1 VRFAIFDS
9 LCPNCGGR
17 IDAERLEKGLA
28 CERCVPEPREG
39 DLCELLE
46 KKQLYANV
54 CELLEKEQRFVEFFC
69 GGVANPPWS
78 LQRLWARRVF
88 QGQSFAIVAPTGVGK
103 TTFGAAIASFLGGK
117 TYILVPTRALVK
129 QVKQRCESLSKKSV
143 VAYTGRKSEKE
154 RIQKGDFDILITTNM
169 FLSRNFD
176 ALEDKKFDFI
186 FVDDTDSLLK
196 SGKNVDKVL
205 RLLGFTQQQIDLAM
219 KNQPQEKPEPK
230 GILVVSSATLKP
242 KTNRAILFKK
252 LLGFDVSPVRV
263 SLRNVLDTYLHVGN
277 EEEALEQL
285 LEWIRRLGD
294 GGFIYVSSKFGKE
307 GVYRIVSWL
316 KEHKIEAVSYEEFDP
331 GEFRKKKFKVAVGI
345 SVPNNVLVRG
355 LDLPDAVRYAIFF
368 DIPHVSFPMRFENE
382 NVQRALLVALRNLV
396 QDERIEKYLSW
407 IVSKRRRTIDQ
418 SQEIAKFLSEQLN
431 KEEILG
437 KLTGSNDVL
446 IEERDNDLF
455 ISLADAATYVQASG
469 RTSRMFAGGVSRG
482 ISLVIFWNEKLFSN
496 LKKRLRLF
504 FDEIDFVDAEDVD
517 WRQELERVDEDRNKI
532 VKLSSAKMPA
542 QISVRSSLVIVESPN
557 KARTIA
563 RFFGT
568 PQMRFVDDVLVW
580 ETTTGDRVIAITA
593 SLGHVFDLIENEGLY
608 GVLEQGDHYV
618 PIYTSIKVCEEC
630 GEQTTNQTCSK
641 KHAKIQDKLKLI
653 SAFRRLALQF
663 DEILIATDPDAE
675 GEKIAYDLTLALRP
689 FNGNIRRA
697 EFHEVT
703 KSAFTRAIDVPRTID
718 KNMVKAQVA
727 RRILDRWVGFELS
740 SKLWRAFKRYDLS
753 AGRVQTPVLGW
764 VIERTELVKQRKALV
779 KLLVRDE
786 IQNSVSLSFEMDDPV
801 AAKKLVSELV
811 GKKLSTVGQFE
822 QDIQPPKP
830 YNTATILS
838 ELAGR
843 VSSSMLM
850 EILQELFEQGLITY
864 HRTDSFTVSEAGIK
878 LAEQI
883 ISEDFSRELFHP
895 RRYPSEGAHECIRIT
910 KRLKAEEIRLWIELG
925 KVSFSNPKQS
935 LFVYDAIYKRFLAS
949 QMKPTKA
956 LKKRLR
962 LELAFNTFEWELV
975 DSIVEHGFDLIL
987 PFKVQHLEGE
997 LFVASVDIKLVPKM
1011 VPFTQG
1017 SLIKQMQERG
1027 LGRPST
1033 YAKIV
1038 QNLLERGYIVQR
1050 GEYLF
1055 ATALG
1060 RRVFSWLNEHYPNFA
1075 SELLTRELEEK
1086 SDLIERGEMD
1096 HQQLIRSLR
1105 LSELFS

>member
-28 CERCVPEPREG
+28 CERCLPEPKEG

-277 EEEALEQL
+277 EEEALERL

-431 KEEILG
+431 KEEILE

-446 IEERDNDLF
+446 IEER
-455 ISLADAATYVQASG
+455 
-469 RTSRMFAGGVSRG
+469 
-482 ISLVIFWNEKLFSN
+482 
-496 LKKRLRLF
+496 
-504 FDEIDFVDAEDVD
+504 EIM
-517 WRQELERVDEDRNKI
+517 I
-532 VKLSSAKMPA
+532 CSSALRMR
-542 QISVRSSLVIVESPN
+542 Q
-557 KARTIA
+557 RTFKLQA
-563 RFFGT
+563 ELR
-568 PQMRFVDDVLVW
+568 
-580 ETTTGDRVIAITA
+580 A
-593 SLGHVFDLIENEGLY
+593 
-608 GVLEQGDHYV
+608 
-618 PIYTSIKVCEEC
+618 
-630 GEQTTNQTCSK
+630 CS
-641 KHAKIQDKLKLI
+641 
-653 SAFRRLALQF
+653 
-663 DEILIATDPDAE
+663 
-675 GEKIAYDLTLALRP
+675 
-689 FNGNIRRA
+689 
-697 EFHEVT
+697 
-703 KSAFTRAIDVPRTID
+703 
-718 KNMVKAQVA
+718 QV
-727 RRILDRWVGFELS
+727 V
-740 SKLWRAFKRYDLS
+740 
-753 AGRVQTPVLGW
+753 
-764 VIERTELVKQRKALV
+764 
-779 KLLVRDE
+779 
-786 IQNSVSLSFEMDDPV
+786 
-801 AAKKLVSELV
+801 
-811 GKKLSTVGQFE
+811 
-822 QDIQPPKP
+822 
-830 YNTATILS
+830 
-838 ELAGR
+838 
-843 VSSSMLM
+843 
-850 EILQELFEQGLITY
+850 
-864 HRTDSFTVSEAGIK
+864 
-878 LAEQI
+878 
-883 ISEDFSRELFHP
+883 
-895 RRYPSEGAHECIRIT
+895 
-910 KRLKAEEIRLWIELG
+910 
-925 KVSFSNPKQS
+925 
-935 LFVYDAIYKRFLAS
+935 
-949 QMKPTKA
+949 
-956 LKKRLR
+956 
-962 LELAFNTFEWELV
+962 
-975 DSIVEHGFDLIL
+975 
-987 PFKVQHLEGE
+987 
-997 LFVASVDIKLVPKM
+997 
-1011 VPFTQG
+1011 
-1017 SLIKQMQERG
+1017 
-1027 LGRPST
+1027 
-1033 YAKIV
+1033 
-1038 QNLLERGYIVQR
+1038 
-1050 GEYLF
+1050 
-1055 ATALG
+1055 
-1060 RRVFSWLNEHYPNFA
+1060 
-1075 SELLTRELEEK
+1075 
-1086 SDLIERGEMD
+1086 
-1096 HQQLIRSLR
+1096 
-1105 LSELFS
+1105 

>member
-1 VRFAIFDS
+1 MIFAVFES

-17 IDAERLEKGLA
+17 IDAERLEKGLV
-28 CERCVPEPREG
+28 CERCLPEPKEG

-46 KKQLYANV
+46 KRQFYESV
-54 CELLEKEQRFVEFFC
+54 CELMEKERRFAEFFHL
-69 GGVANPPWS
+69 GVGNPPWS
-78 LQRLWARRVF
+78 LQRHWAKRIF

-103 TTFGAAIASFLGGK
+103 TTFGAAMACFLEGK
-117 TYILVPTRALVK
+117 AYILVPTRVLVK
-129 QVKQRCESLSKKSV
+129 QVKQRCESLSSKRV
-143 VAYTGRKSEKE
+143 IAYTGRESEKE
-154 RIQKGDFDILITTNM
+154 RIRKGDFDVLITTNM

-176 ALEDKKFDFI
+176 ALEDKRFDFI

-205 RLLGFTQQQIDLAM
+205 RLLGFTQRQIDLAVR
-219 KNQPQEKPEPK
+219 NQLQEEPKPK
-230 GILVVSSATLKP
+230 GILVVSSATLRP
-242 KTNRAILFKK
+242 KTNRAVLFKE
-252 LLGFDVSPVRV
+252 LLGFDVSPVRI

-277 EEEALEQL
+277 EEEALERL
-285 LEWIRRLGD
+285 VEWIRKLGD
-294 GGFIYVSSKFGKE
+294 GGFIYISSRFGKE
-307 GVYRIVSWL
+307 GVDKIVSWL
-316 KEHKIEAVSYEEFDP
+316 RKHKIEAVSYEEFDP

-345 SVPNNVLVRG
+345 SMPNNVLVRG
-355 LDLPDAVRYAIFF
+355 LDLPDVVRYAIFLNV
-368 DIPHVSFPMRFENE
+368 PHVSFPMRFENE

-407 IVSKRRRTIDQ
+407 IISKRRRTIDQ
-418 SQEIAKFLSEQLN
+418 SQEIAKFLSEQLS
-431 KEEILG
+431 KEEILE
-437 KLTGSNDVL
+437 KLKSSNDVL
-446 IEERDNDLF
+446 IEENDSDLF

-482 ISLVIFWNEKLFSN
+482 ISLVIFWNEKLFNN

-504 FDEIDFVDAEDVD
+504 FDEIDFVHAEDVD
-517 WRQELERVDEDRNKI
+517 WQQELERVDEDRNKI
-532 VKLSSAKMPA
+532 VKLFSAKMPT
-542 QISVRSSLVIVESPN
+542 QISVKSSLVIVESPN

-580 ETTTGDRVIAITA
+580 ETTTGDRLIAITA
-593 SLGHVFDLIENEGLY
+593 SLGHVFDLVENEGLY
-608 GVLEQGDHYV
+608 GILEQGDHYV
-618 PIYTSIKVCEEC
+618 PIYASIKVCEEC
-630 GEQTTNQTCSK
+630 REQTTNQTCSK

-653 SAFRRLALQF
+653 SAFRKLAVQF

-703 KSAFTRAIDVPRTID
+703 KNAFTRAIDVTRTVD
-718 KNMVKAQVA
+718 ENLVKAQIA

-740 SKLWRAFKRYDLS
+740 SRLWRAFKRYDLS

-786 IQNSVSLSFEMDDPV
+786 IQNSVWLSFEMDNPL

-811 GKKLSTVGQFE
+811 GKKLSIVGQFE
-822 QDIQPPKP
+822 QDLQPPKP

-850 EILQELFEQGLITY
+850 DILQELFEQGLITY

-910 KRLKAEEIRLWIELG
+910 KRLKTEELRLWIELG

-935 LFVYDAIYKRFLAS
+935 LFVYDAIYRKFLAS
-949 QMKPTKA
+949 QMKPTKV

-962 LELAFNTFEWELV
+962 LELASNTFEWELV
-975 DSIVEHGFDLIL
+975 DGIIEHGFDLIL
-987 PFKVQHLEGE
+987 PFKVQHLEGKP
-997 LFVASVDIKLVPKM
+997 FVASVDIKLVPKM

-1060 RRVFSWLNEHYPNFA
+1060 RRVFLWLNEHYPNFA
-1075 SELLTRELEEK
+1075 SESLTRELEEK

-1096 HQQLIRSLR
+1096 HQELIRSLR

>member
-1 VRFAIFDS
+1 
-9 LCPNCGGR
+9 
-17 IDAERLEKGLA
+17 
-28 CERCVPEPREG
+28 
-39 DLCELLE
+39 
-46 KKQLYANV
+46 
-54 CELLEKEQRFVEFFC
+54 
-69 GGVANPPWS
+69 
-78 LQRLWARRVF
+78 
-88 QGQSFAIVAPTGVGK
+88 
-103 TTFGAAIASFLGGK
+103 
-117 TYILVPTRALVK
+117 
-129 QVKQRCESLSKKSV
+129 
-143 VAYTGRKSEKE
+143 
-154 RIQKGDFDILITTNM
+154 
-169 FLSRNFD
+169 
-176 ALEDKKFDFI
+176 
-186 FVDDTDSLLK
+186 
-196 SGKNVDKVL
+196 
-205 RLLGFTQQQIDLAM
+205 
-219 KNQPQEKPEPK
+219 
-230 GILVVSSATLKP
+230 
-242 KTNRAILFKK
+242 
-252 LLGFDVSPVRV
+252 
-263 SLRNVLDTYLHVGN
+263 
-277 EEEALEQL
+277 
-285 LEWIRRLGD
+285 
-294 GGFIYVSSKFGKE
+294 
-307 GVYRIVSWL
+307 
-316 KEHKIEAVSYEEFDP
+316 
-331 GEFRKKKFKVAVGI
+331 
-345 SVPNNVLVRG
+345 
-355 LDLPDAVRYAIFF
+355 
-368 DIPHVSFPMRFENE
+368 
-382 NVQRALLVALRNLV
+382 
-396 QDERIEKYLSW
+396 
-407 IVSKRRRTIDQ
+407 
-418 SQEIAKFLSEQLN
+418 
-431 KEEILG
+431 
-437 KLTGSNDVL
+437 
-446 IEERDNDLF
+446 
-455 ISLADAATYVQASG
+455 
-469 RTSRMFAGGVSRG
+469 
-482 ISLVIFWNEKLFSN
+482 
-496 LKKRLRLF
+496 
-504 FDEIDFVDAEDVD
+504 
-517 WRQELERVDEDRNKI
+517 
-532 VKLSSAKMPA
+532 
-542 QISVRSSLVIVESPN
+542 
-557 KARTIA
+557 
-563 RFFGT
+563 
-568 PQMRFVDDVLVW
+568 
-580 ETTTGDRVIAITA
+580 VIAITA

-618 PIYTSIKVCEEC
+618 PIYASIKVCEEC
-630 GEQTTNQTCSK
+630 GEQTTNKTCSK

-703 KSAFTRAIDVPRTID
+703 KSAFTRAIDVPRAID

-764 VIERTELVKQRKALV
+764 VIERTKLVKQRKALV

-822 QDIQPPKP
+822 QDLQPPKP

-843 VSSSMLM
+843 VSSSMIMDL
-850 EILQELFEQGLITY
+850 LQELFEQGLITY

-883 ISEDFSRELFHP
+883 ISEDFSREFFHP

-910 KRLKAEEIRLWIELG
+910 KRLKTEEIRLWIELG

-949 QMKPTKA
+949 QMKPTKV

-962 LELAFNTFEWELV
+962 LELAFNTFEWRLV

-987 PFKVQHLEGE
+987 PFKVQHLENE
-997 LFVASVDIKLVPKM
+997 PIVASVDIKLVPKM